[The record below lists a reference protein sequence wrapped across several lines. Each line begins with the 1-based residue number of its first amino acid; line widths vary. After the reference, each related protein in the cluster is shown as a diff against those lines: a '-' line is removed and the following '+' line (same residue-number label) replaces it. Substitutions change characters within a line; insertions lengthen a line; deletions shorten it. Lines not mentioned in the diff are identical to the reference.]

1 MTPFVVALT
10 GGIGSGKSSVA
21 ELFAERGAAIIDSD
35 SIAHHLTGPGGAALP
50 QLQATFGDNI
60 FDSAGALDRPKM
72 RALVFR
78 NTDARQQLES
88 ILHPL
93 IGAEAQRLTSET
105 KSAYVIRMIPL
116 LVEGGD
122 PHRRFARILVVDCDE
137 ETQIERVMARSK
149 LARGEVEAIMATQAT
164 RAERLAHADD
174 IIDNNGVPNALVPQV
189 DRLHATYMRL
199 ADAQ

>member
-21 ELFAERGAAIIDSD
+21 ELFAERGATIIDSD
-35 SIAHHLTGPGGAALP
+35 SIAHQLTDRGGAALP
-50 QLQATFGDNI
+50 QLQAVFGDDI
-60 FDSAGALDRPKM
+60 FDGGGALDRPKM
-72 RALVFR
+72 RALVFG
-78 NTDARQQLES
+78 NPAARQRLES

-93 IGAEAQRLTSET
+93 IGAEAQRLTSDA
-105 KSAYVIRMIPL
+105 KGPYAIRMIPL

-122 PHRRFARILVVDCDE
+122 PHRRFTRVLVIDCDE

-149 LARGEVEAIMATQAT
+149 LSRAEVEAIMATQAT
-164 RAERLAHADD
+164 RAQRLAHADD
-174 IIDNNGVPNALVPQV
+174 IIDNNGVPTALVPQV

-199 ADAQ
+199 AGTQ